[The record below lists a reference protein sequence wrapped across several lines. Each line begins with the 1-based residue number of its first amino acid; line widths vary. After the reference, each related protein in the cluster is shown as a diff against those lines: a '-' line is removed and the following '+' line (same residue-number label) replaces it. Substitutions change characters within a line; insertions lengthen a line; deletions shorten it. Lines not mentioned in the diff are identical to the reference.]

1 MARREIKFEGPVH
14 TIFEGK
20 ENWEGYKDK
29 DVIAIAY
36 ESRNYGTLHRFY
48 TLGSVV
54 GYALDNCDCPFERFE
69 RAKSLGHPVHL
80 ASQNSTMITSGERPR
95 EYSYMQEHGDIIK
108 FHGKMFKIVPQSND
122 NIGLE
127 LVE

>member
-1 MARREIKFEGPVH
+1 MSQRKIMFEGPVH
-14 TIFEGK
+14 TIFEAK
-20 ENWEGYKDK
+20 KNWQGYSDR
-29 DVIAIAY
+29 DVIAID
-36 ESRNYGTLHRFY
+36 YGPSHRFY

-54 GYALDNCDCPFERFE
+54 GCAIEDCNCPFEQVE
-69 RAKSLGHPVHL
+69 RAKKLGHPTHW
-80 ASQNSTMITSGERPR
+80 ANQNCSMITKGERSR
-95 EYSYMQEHGDIIK
+95 EYSFMQEHGDIIK